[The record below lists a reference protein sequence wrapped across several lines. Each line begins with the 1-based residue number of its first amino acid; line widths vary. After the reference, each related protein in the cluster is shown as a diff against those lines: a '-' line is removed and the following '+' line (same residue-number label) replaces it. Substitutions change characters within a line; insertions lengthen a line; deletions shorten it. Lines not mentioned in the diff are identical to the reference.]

1 MTQQTMQ
8 IEIINVAVTQVPT
21 AKGSY
26 GRAEVTY
33 KNKSYQDKVESKPI
47 MDFSAKDVFNTLKDS
62 KFGDQFTILREKNDK
77 GFWDWKKIV
86 TEADQA
92 MFNEEEKKNRSISS
106 MATPTA
112 NTSPRSTYE
121 TADERAARQVLIV
134 RQSSVSSAIAALKTE
149 KVQLDANQIVDLA
162 RQLEAY
168 VMKDMGGT
176 DKFAGLVEDPM

>member
-86 TEADQA
+86 TEVDQA
-92 MFNEEEKKNRSISS
+92 MFNEEEKKGSISS
-106 MATPTA
+106 MVTPA
-112 NTSPRSTYE
+112 NASPRSTYE

-149 KVQLDANQIVDLA
+149 KVQLDANVIIDLA
-162 RQLEAY
+162 RQLEDY
-168 VMKDMGGT
+168 VMRDMGGT
-176 DKFAGLVEDPM
+176 DKFAGLAEDPM

>member
-1 MTQQTMQ
+1 MTQTMQ

-33 KNKSYQDKVESKPI
+33 KNKSFQDKVESKPI
-47 MDFSAKDVFNTLKDS
+47 MDFSAKDVYNVLKDA
-62 KFGDQFTILREKNDK
+62 KFGDVFTIAREKNDK

-86 TEADQA
+86 TGDEGA
-92 MFNEEEKKNRSISS
+92 MFNEEEKKGISS
-106 MATPTA
+106 MATPA

-149 KVQLDANQIVDLA
+149 KVQLDANAIIDLA
-162 RQLEAY
+162 RELEAY

-176 DKFAGLVEDPM
+176 NKFAGMANDPI